1 VFTRGIVIDST
12 AVESGEG
19 FHARLEFSGMES
31 QDQEVLIQHIVQR
44 QSHLIRALRDPQEAE
59 GEGEA

>member
-1 VFTRGIVIDST
+1 
-12 AVESGEG
+12 
-19 FHARLEFSGMES
+19 MES